1 VGFLQPVFWVV
12 ILLGIMILIHE
23 LGHFWAAL
31 AVGVKVET
39 FSIGFGPRLFGFK
52 RGETDFRVSAI
63 PFGGYVRMLGE
74 QPGQSV
80 VLQAAEIDRDRTS
93 SPDFGP
99 RLSGFKREEA
109 DNDAAPDPRAFY
121 AKPRWQRAIVII
133 AGPLMN
139 VILAVAIVA
148 GIYMYAFPKEVDSA
162 DPVITSV
169 TANSPAQRAG
179 LQAGDKIVRI
189 GSKQDPNWQDVMTIE
204 SLNANR
210 ALPVVIERHGK
221 RLTYSVTPQMDS
233 REGIG
238 VVGWNGEEDVQI
250 GQVLK
255 DSPAEAAGLR
265 PGDLLLSVNDQPIVT
280 PVVLQQAVIH
290 SAGKPVSLKV
300 MRDNRIQTISVTPTP
315 THEAKLPW
323 HIGIG
328 FRYRVEFVKLGF
340 GPAILGSLR
349 FNSQNATM
357 IFRVLGSIVE
367 RRVSPKALAG
377 PIGIAQ
383 LSSEAA
389 QQGPLSF
396 LLLMS
401 LVSLNLAIFN
411 LLPIPILDG
420 GTLLL
425 LIIEMLLQR
434 EVSLQVKETVFKL
447 GFVFLMMI
455 VVFVIY
461 NDISRIVTSG

>member
-31 AVGVKVET
+31 AVGVKVQT

-80 VLQAAEIDRDRTS
+80 VSQAAELDRDRDT
-93 SPDFGP
+93 G
-99 RLSGFKREEA
+99 EESA
-109 DNDAAPDPRAFY
+109 FDPRAFY

-139 VILAVAIVA
+139 VILAIAIVT
-148 GIYMYAFPKEVDSA
+148 GLYMYAFPKEVEAA
-162 DPVITSV
+162 DPVITSI
-169 TANSPAQRAG
+169 AAGSPAAETG
-179 LQAGDKIVRI
+179 LQPGDKIVQI
-189 GSKQDPNWQDVMTIE
+189 GDKRHPNWQDVIAIE

-210 ALPVVIERHGK
+210 ALPVVVDRHG
-221 RLTYSVTPQMDS
+221 RTVNYSITPKMDP
-233 REGIG
+233 RDGIG
-238 VVGWNGEEDVQI
+238 VAGWNGEEDVQI

-255 DSPAEAAGLR
+255 GSPAEASGLR
-265 PGDLLLSVNDQPIVT
+265 PGDLFLSVNDKPIT
-280 PVVLQQAVIH
+280 SPLVLQQAVIH
-290 SAGKPVSLKV
+290 SSGRPV
-300 MRDNRIQTISVTPTP
+300 RIQLMRGNQLQTVSVTPTP
-315 THEAKLPW
+315 TKDPKLPW
-323 HIGIG
+323 HIGIE
-328 FRYRVEFVKLGF
+328 FSYRMQIVRLAF
-340 GPAILGSLR
+340 GPALAESLK

-389 QQGPLSF
+389 QQGAVSF
-396 LLLMS
+396 LLLMAM
-401 LVSLNLAIFN
+401 VSLNLAIFN

-434 EVSLQVKETVFKL
+434 EVSLQVKETVLKL

-461 NDISRIVTSG
+461 NDISRIVTNG

>member
-80 VLQAAEIDRDRTS
+80 VLQAAELDRDR
-93 SPDFGP
+93 DA
-99 RLSGFKREEA
+99 SGGENA
-109 DNDAAPDPRAFY
+109 WDPRAFY

-139 VILAVAIVA
+139 VILAIAIVT
-148 GIYMYAFPKEVDSA
+148 GLYMYAFPKEVESA
-162 DPVITSV
+162 DPVITSL
-169 TANSPAQRAG
+169 AAGSPAVQAG
-179 LQAGDKIVRI
+179 LQPGDKIVRI
-189 GSKQDPNWQDVMTIE
+189 GDKRDPNWQDVMTVE

-210 ALPVVIERHGK
+210 AVPVVIERHG
-221 RLTYSVTPQMDS
+221 RAIQYSVTPKMDA
-233 REGIG
+233 RDGIG
-238 VVGWNGEEDVQI
+238 VAGWNGEEDVQI

-255 DSPAEAAGLR
+255 GSPAEAAGLR
-265 PGDLLLSVNDQPIVT
+265 PGDLLLSVNEQPVAS
-280 PVVLQQAVIH
+280 PLVLQQAVIH
-290 SAGKPVSLKV
+290 SAGRPLAIKV
-300 MRDNRIQTISVTPTP
+300 MRDNHVESISVTPTP
-315 THEAKLPW
+315 TKDPKLPW

-328 FRYRVEFVKLGF
+328 FSYRMQIVRLPFSSALRE
-340 GPAILGSLR
+340 SLK

-389 QQGPLSF
+389 QQGAFSF

-401 LVSLNLAIFN
+401 MVSLNLAIFN

-434 EVSLQVKETVFKL
+434 EVSLQVKETVLKL

-461 NDISRIVTSG
+461 NDISRIVTNG

>member
-1 VGFLQPVFWVV
+1 MAFLQPFFWVV
-12 ILLGIMILIHE
+12 ILLGVMILIHE

-52 RGETDFRVSAI
+52 RGDTDFRVSAI

-80 VLQAAEIDRDRTS
+80 VLQAAEHDRQ
-93 SPDFGP
+93 
-99 RLSGFKREEA
+99 SG
-109 DNDAAPDPRAFY
+109 DQAAFDPRAFY

-139 VILAVAIVA
+139 VVLAVAIVA
-148 GIYMYAFPKEVDSA
+148 GLYMYAFPKEVESA
-162 DPVITSV
+162 DPVITSLV
-169 TANSPAQRAG
+169 PGSPAAQAG
-179 LQAGDKIVRI
+179 LRTGDKIVRI
-189 GSKQDPNWQDVMTIE
+189 ANQANPNWQDVMTAE

-210 ALPVVIERHGK
+210 ALPVVVERGGQE
-221 RLTYSVTPQMDS
+221 LTLSVTPRMDPKQ
-233 REGIG
+233 GIG
-238 VVGWNGEEDVQI
+238 VAGWNGEEDVRI

-255 DSPAEAAGLR
+255 GSPAETAGLQ
-265 PGDLLLSVNDQPIVT
+265 PGDVLLSVNDQPIVS
-280 PVVLQQAVIH
+280 PAVLQQAVIG
-290 SAGKPVSLKV
+290 SKGRPITLKV
-300 MRDNRIQTISVTPTP
+300 MRQNRQQTISITPTP
-315 THEAKLPW
+315 TREPKLPW

-328 FRYRVEFVKLGF
+328 FRYRVQLVKLGF
-340 GPAILGSLR
+340 GPAIAESLR

-401 LVSLNLAIFN
+401 VVSLNLAIFN

-425 LIIEMLLQR
+425 LSIEMLLQR

-461 NDISRIVTSG
+461 NDISRIVTNG

>member
-74 QPGQSV
+74 QPGQTV
-80 VLQAAEIDRDRTS
+80 VLQAAELDRQTDR
-93 SPDFGP
+93 
-99 RLSGFKREEA
+99 A
-109 DNDAAPDPRAFY
+109 DAGEVVDPRAFY

-139 VILAVAIVA
+139 VILAIAIVA
-148 GIYMYAFPKEVDSA
+148 GLYMYAFPKEVESA
-162 DPVITSV
+162 DPVITSIL
-169 TANSPAQRAG
+169 AGSPAARAG
-179 LQAGDKIVRI
+179 LQAGDKIVQI
-189 GSKQDPNWQDVMTIE
+189 GGKRDPNWQDVVTLE

-210 ALPVVIERHGK
+210 ALPVIVDRHGQ
-221 RLTYSVTPQMDS
+221 RLSYAVTPKMDS
-233 REGIG
+233 KEGIG
-238 VVGWNGEEDVQI
+238 VAGWNGEEDVRV

-255 DSPAEAAGLR
+255 DSPAAAAGLR
-265 PGDLLLSVNDQPIVT
+265 PGDLLLSVNEQ
-280 PVVLQQAVIH
+280 PVVSPVILRQAVIQ
-290 SAGKPVSLKV
+290 SAGKPVNIKV
-300 MRDNRIQTISVTPTP
+300 MRDNRVQTISVTPTP
-315 THEAKLPW
+315 THDSKLPW
-323 HIGIG
+323 HIGIE
-328 FRYRVEFVKLGF
+328 FSYRVQIVRLPF
-340 GPAILGSLR
+340 GPALAESLK

-357 IFRVLGSIVE
+357 IFRVLGSIVQ

-401 LVSLNLAIFN
+401 VVSLNLAIFN

-434 EVSLQVKETVFKL
+434 EVSLQVKETVLKL

-461 NDISRIVTSG
+461 NDISRIVTNG

>member
-31 AVGVKVET
+31 AVGVRVET
-39 FSIGFGPRLFGFK
+39 FSIGFGPRLCGFK

-80 VLQAAEIDRDRTS
+80 VLQAAELDRDRDT
-93 SPDFGP
+93 G
-99 RLSGFKREEA
+99 EESA
-109 DNDAAPDPRAFY
+109 FDPRAFY

-139 VILAVAIVA
+139 VILAIAIVT
-148 GIYMYAFPKEVDSA
+148 GLYMYAFPKEVEAA
-162 DPVITSV
+162 DPVITSI
-169 TANSPAQRAG
+169 AAGSPAAETG
-179 LQAGDKIVRI
+179 LQPGDKIVQI
-189 GSKQDPNWQDVMTIE
+189 GDKRHPNWQDVIAIE

-210 ALPVVIERHGK
+210 ALRVVVDRHG
-221 RLTYSVTPQMDS
+221 RSLNYSVTPKMDP
-233 REGIG
+233 RDGIG
-238 VVGWNGEEDVQI
+238 VAGWNGEEDVQI

-255 DSPAEAAGLR
+255 GSPAEASGLR
-265 PGDLLLSVNDQPIVT
+265 PGDLFLSVNDKPIT
-280 PVVLQQAVIH
+280 SPLVLQQAVIH
-290 SAGKPVSLKV
+290 SSGRPV
-300 MRDNRIQTISVTPTP
+300 RIQLMRGNQLQTVSVTPTP
-315 THEAKLPW
+315 TKDPKLPW
-323 HIGIG
+323 HIGIE
-328 FRYRVEFVKLGF
+328 FSYRMQIVRLAF
-340 GPAILGSLR
+340 GPALAESLK

-389 QQGPLSF
+389 QQGAFSF
-396 LLLMS
+396 LLLMAM
-401 LVSLNLAIFN
+401 VSLNLAIFN

-434 EVSLQVKETVFKL
+434 EVSLQVKETVLKL

-461 NDISRIVTSG
+461 NDISRIVTNG

>member
-1 VGFLQPVFWVV
+1 
-12 ILLGIMILIHE
+12 MILIHE

-39 FSIGFGPRLFGFK
+39 FSIGFGPRLFGFR
-52 RGETDFRVSAI
+52 RGDTDFRVSAI

-80 VLQAAEIDRDRTS
+80 VLQAAEADRQPTS
-93 SPDFGP
+93 
-99 RLSGFKREEA
+99 EEQQE
-109 DNDAAPDPRAFY
+109 PVDPRAFY
-121 AKPRWQRAIVII
+121 AKPRWQRAIVIA
-133 AGPLMN
+133 AGPFMN
-139 VILAVAIVA
+139 VLLAVAIVA
-148 GIYMYAFPKEVDSA
+148 GLYMYAFPKEVDTT
-162 DPVITSV
+162 DPVITSI
-169 TANSPAQRAG
+169 TPNSPAALAG
-179 LQAGDKIVRI
+179 FEPGDKIVQI
-189 GSKQDPNWQDVMTIE
+189 ADKHDPNWQDLMTIE
-204 SLNANR
+204 SLNANH

-221 RLTYSVTPQMDS
+221 TITFPVTPRMDPK
-233 REGIG
+233 EGVG

-250 GQVLK
+250 GPVIQG
-255 DSPAEAAGLR
+255 SPAQAAGLR
-265 PGDLLLSVNDQPIVT
+265 SGDLLLKVNDQPIVT
-280 PVVLQQAVIH
+280 PLVLQQAIIH
-290 SAGKPVSLKV
+290 SGGKPVNIEL
-300 MRDNRIQTISVTPTP
+300 MRDNRLETISVTPTRTDDP
-315 THEAKLPW
+315 KLPW

-328 FRYRVEFVKLGF
+328 FRYRVQMVKLGF
-340 GPAILGSLR
+340 GPAVVQSVR
-349 FNSQNATM
+349 FNAQNTTM

-383 LSSEAA
+383 MSSEAA
-389 QQGPLSF
+389 QQGPLTF

-401 LVSLNLAIFN
+401 VVSLNLAIFN
-411 LLPIPILDG
+411 LLPIPVLDG

-425 LIIEMLLQR
+425 LAIEMLLQR

-461 NDISRIVTSG
+461 NDISRIVTNG

>member
-1 VGFLQPVFWVV
+1 MGFLQPVFWVV

-52 RGETDFRVSAI
+52 RGETDFRISAI

-80 VLQAAEIDRDRTS
+80 VLQAGELDRQRDAGAE
-93 SPDFGP
+93 
-99 RLSGFKREEA
+99 EHA
-109 DNDAAPDPRAFY
+109 VDPRAFY

-139 VILAVAIVA
+139 VVLAIAIVA
-148 GIYMYAFPKEVDSA
+148 GLYMYAFPKEVESA
-162 DPVITSV
+162 DPVITSI
-169 TANSPAQRAG
+169 ARGSAAAHAG
-179 LQAGDKIVRI
+179 LQPGDKIIQI
-189 GSKQDPNWQDVMTIE
+189 GDKRDPNWQDVVTLE

-210 ALPVVIERHGK
+210 AVPVVIDRRGQT
-221 RLTYSVTPQMDS
+221 LNYSVTPRMDPK
-233 REGIG
+233 EGVG
-238 VVGWNGEEDVQI
+238 VAGWNGEEDVQV
-250 GQVLK
+250 GPVLK
-255 DSPAEAAGLR
+255 GSPAEAAGLR
-265 PGDLLLSVNDQPIVT
+265 TGDLLLSVDDQPVVS
-280 PVVLQQAVIH
+280 PVVLRDAVIR
-290 SAGKPVSLKV
+290 SAGKAVTIKI
-300 MRDNRIQTISVTPTP
+300 MRDNRVQTISVTPTP
-315 THEAKLPW
+315 SHERSLPW

-328 FRYRVEFVKLGF
+328 FKYRMEIVRLGF
-340 GPAILGSLR
+340 GPAMAESLK

-357 IFRVLGSIVE
+357 VFRVLGSIME

-383 LSSEAA
+383 MSSEAA
-389 QQGPLSF
+389 QQGPFSF

-401 LVSLNLAIFN
+401 VVSLNLAIFN

-425 LIIEMLLQR
+425 LIVEMLLQR
-434 EVSLQVKETVFKL
+434 EVSLQVKETVLKL

-461 NDISRIVTSG
+461 NDISRIVTNG

>member
-1 VGFLQPVFWVV
+1 MGFLQPVFWVV

-80 VLQAAEIDRDRTS
+80 VIQAAELDRQRD
-93 SPDFGP
+93 PG
-99 RLSGFKREEA
+99 
-109 DNDAAPDPRAFY
+109 DAEDVVDPRAFY

-139 VILAVAIVA
+139 VILAIAIVA
-148 GIYMYAFPKEVDSA
+148 GLYMYAFPKEVETA
-162 DPVITSV
+162 DPVITSIL
-169 TANSPAQRAG
+169 AGSAAARAG
-179 LQAGDKIVRI
+179 LQAGDKIVQI
-189 GSKQDPNWQDVMTIE
+189 GGKRDPNWQDVVTLE

-210 ALPVVIERHGK
+210 ALPVIVDRRGQ
-221 RLTYSVTPQMDS
+221 RLSYSVTPKMDPK
-233 REGIG
+233 EGMG
-238 VVGWNGEEDVQI
+238 VAGWNGEEDVQI

-255 DSPAEAAGLR
+255 DSPAAAAGLQ
-265 PGDLLLSVNDQPIVT
+265 PGDLLLSVNDQP
-280 PVVLQQAVIH
+280 VVSPLVLRQAVIQ
-290 SAGKPVSLKV
+290 SAGKPVSIKV
-300 MRDNRIQTISVTPTP
+300 MRDNRVQTIAVTPTP
-315 THEAKLPW
+315 TSDPKLPW

-328 FRYRVEFVKLGF
+328 FSYRVQIVRLPFVPALGQ
-340 GPAILGSLR
+340 SLK
-349 FNSQNATM
+349 FNAQNATM

-401 LVSLNLAIFN
+401 VVSLNLAIFN

-434 EVSLQVKETVFKL
+434 EVSLQVKETVLKL

-461 NDISRIVTSG
+461 NDISRIVTNG

>member
-1 VGFLQPVFWVV
+1 MGFLQPFFWVV

-80 VLQAAEIDRDRTS
+80 VLQAAELDRQRD
-93 SPDFGP
+93 PG
-99 RLSGFKREEA
+99 
-109 DNDAAPDPRAFY
+109 DAEDVMDPRAFY

-148 GIYMYAFPKEVDSA
+148 GLYMYAFPKEVETA
-162 DPVITSV
+162 DPVITSIV
-169 TANSPAQRAG
+169 PGSPAARAG
-179 LQAGDKIVRI
+179 LQAGDKIVQI
-189 GSKQDPNWQDVMTIE
+189 GGKHDPNWQDVVTLE

-210 ALPVVIERHGK
+210 ALPVIVERRGQK
-221 RLTYSVTPQMDS
+221 LSYAVTPKMDPK
-233 REGIG
+233 EGIG
-238 VVGWNGEEDVQI
+238 VAGWNGEEDVQI

-255 DSPAEAAGLR
+255 DSPAATAGLR
-265 PGDLLLSVNDQPIVT
+265 PGDLLLSVNNQ
-280 PVVLQQAVIH
+280 PVVSPLVLRQAVIQ
-290 SAGKPVSLKV
+290 SAGKPVSIKV
-300 MRDNRIQTISVTPTP
+300 MRDNRVQTIAVTPTP
-315 THEAKLPW
+315 TSDPKLPW
-323 HIGIG
+323 HIGIE
-328 FRYRVEFVKLGF
+328 FSYRVQIVRLPFVPALGQ
-340 GPAILGSLR
+340 SLK
-349 FNSQNATM
+349 FNTQNATM

-401 LVSLNLAIFN
+401 VVSLNLAIFN

-434 EVSLQVKETVFKL
+434 EVSLQVKETVLKL

-461 NDISRIVTSG
+461 NDISRIVTNG

>member
-1 VGFLQPVFWVV
+1 
-12 ILLGIMILIHE
+12 MILIHE

-74 QPGQSV
+74 QPMQSV
-80 VLQAAEIDRDRTS
+80 VLQAAELDRQAT
-93 SPDFGP
+93 P
-99 RLSGFKREEA
+99 A
-109 DNDAAPDPRAFY
+109 DGRATLGSWRIPGDEQTPPDPRAFY

-139 VILAVAIVA
+139 VLLAVAIVA
-148 GIYMYAFPKEVDSA
+148 GLYMYAFPKEVDSA
-162 DPVITSV
+162 DPVVTSITPG
-169 TANSPAQRAG
+169 SPADRAG
-179 LQAGDKIVRI
+179 LQAGDKIVQI
-189 GSKQDPNWQDVMTIE
+189 GTKQDPNWQDVMTLE

-210 ALPVVIERHGK
+210 ALPVVVERRGTKLH
-221 RLTYSVTPQMDS
+221 YAVTPKMDPK
-233 REGIG
+233 EGIG

-250 GQVLK
+250 GQVSK
-255 DSPAEAAGLR
+255 DSPAQAAGLE

-290 SAGKPVSLKV
+290 SAGRPVTLKL
-300 MRDNRIQTISVTPTP
+300 MRGNRVETISVTPTP
-315 THEAKLPW
+315 TKDPKLPW

-328 FRYRVEFVKLGF
+328 FRYRIQIVKLGF
-340 GPAILGSLR
+340 RPAVAESLR

-383 LSSEAA
+383 MSNEAA

-401 LVSLNLAIFN
+401 VVSLNLAIFN